1 MSDILLD
8 VQSPSLTPAA
18 GQIVVYG
25 DSVSKKL
32 QAKNDAGLVSTLGNV
47 QNVSTANQTGFAAD
61 TYMTGSGI
69 AIPASLA
76 KVGSIYRFRFDM
88 VKTAAGVATPI
99 IIVRFGT
106 AGTTADAARLTFTF
120 AAGTAAI
127 DTGVWELS
135 CHFRSIG
142 VAGVLTGMAKL
153 DHHLA
158 ATGLSTTGAAGTG
171 VILVTSAAFDTTV
184 AASIIGVSFNGG
196 AAFSG
201 TNTLQQAELINV

>member
-1 MSDILLD
+1 
-8 VQSPSLTPAA
+8 VQ
-18 GQIVVYG
+18 
-25 DSVSKKL
+25 K
-32 QAKNDAGLVSTLGNV
+32 
-47 QNVSTANQTGFAAD
+47 VSTANQTGFAAD

-76 KVGSIYRFRFDM
+76 KVGTIYRFRFDM

-142 VAGVLTGMAKL
+142 AAGVLTGMAKL

-196 AAFSG
+196 AAFAG